1 MALEIK
7 QIKKIIVLSAISFA
21 LSLMPYLTGL
31 FNMFELKAFDL
42 FSRLLNPENTSGDIV
57 IVQVDQQSIDGLSK
71 EGVNW
76 PWPRQIYAPIVDYLS
91 EADAVFMDI
100 LYTEPS
106 SYGEEDDR
114 IFAEAVKKAS
124 NVYMALFLTDKKKGL
139 TGNDKEFI
147 ERIAIKEKISPA
159 AAFNSALTPV
169 DMLKSSA
176 KGAGNV
182 TIPPDEDGVYRKIP
196 LVFQTDNYTI
206 PHFVLGYLIQDGTV
220 TIKNGSVYAGGTKI
234 SLERGNMQL
243 RYRKGR
249 EPFQSLSAAG
259 VLKSAVDSIESK
271 EPSIKKEYFR
281 GKKIFI
287 GLTAAGLYDL
297 KPTSMSSVSTGV
309 LIHAATLDN
318 ILNKSFFRPVNKAF
332 VILFALLICIFI
344 NYSVL
349 RQYSIYMNLGVFLAA
364 GLIIFSI
371 SALLFKSG
379 FYMHILPPFSS
390 LVASFIIATVYSYAT
405 EGKERRFVRRAFS
418 QYMDETIVDYI
429 LKNPS
434 VIKPGGQRKHMT
446 VFFTDIAG
454 FTTIAERLPVEETAK
469 ILHTV
474 LNEFTEV
481 IIKNKGVIDKYI
493 GDAIMAFWGAPV
505 DAKTDEIN
513 ACRAALQCIA
523 ALDEINKGFEKEG
536 VPRINMRI
544 GIHSGDAIVGNL
556 GSDRLFDYTVIGDT
570 VNLASRL
577 ESVNKVFG
585 TRIIISEDA
594 QSRTEG
600 IFLSRDLGLIEVKGK
615 SKPVRIF
622 ELIAE
627 NEKINQNKGE
637 AVLLFNEGMR
647 LFNEKKWEEA
657 LRIFNGMLK
666 NNPDDGPSEFYRK
679 RCVRLIENPGASECN
694 IIKLAEK

>member
-42 FSRLLNPENTSGDIV
+42 FSRLLNPEKSSGDIV

-76 PWPRQIYAPIVDYLS
+76 PWPRQIYAPIVEYLS

-106 SYGEEDDR
+106 SYGMEDDR

-139 TGNDKEFI
+139 TENDKEFI
-147 ERIAIKEKISPA
+147 ERITIKEKISPA

-536 VPRINMRI
+536 VSRINMRI

-600 IFLSRDLGLIEVKGK
+600 IFLSRALGLVEVKGK
-615 SKPVRIF
+615 SRPVRIF

-647 LFNEKKWEEA
+647 LFNEKKLEDA
-657 LRIFNGMLK
+657 QRIFKRILE
-666 NNPDDGPSEFYRK
+666 NNPDDGTAEFYRK
-679 RCVRLIENPGASECN
+679 RCAHLIENPGAPDWN
-694 IIKLAEK
+694 IIKLTEK